1 MFLEEKMTFIE
12 KRGCGFGVLTV
23 EPPSPAAQRCTNGAP
38 DGADGAVTEV
48 AELDADEAV
57 RIRRFGWRGAPEIG
71 RILLVLSPRFLKLII
86 SEEICGR
93 FGSFDGST
101 SVYRASRGNPMI

>member
-1 MFLEEKMTFIE
+1 MPYVFLEEKMTFIE

-48 AELDADEAV
+48 ADLDGSAAEK
-57 RIRRFGWRGAPEIG
+57 FGDLVGGA
-71 RILLVLSPRFLKLII
+71 RLKL
-86 SEEICGR
+86 G
-93 FGSFDGST
+93 
-101 SVYRASRGNPMI
+101 ASCWFCLHAF